1 MLKQVVLE
9 TLDGRQ
15 NNMKTIYLNEILI
28 NIGDWDYKIT
38 LDGEGKEIIG
48 NPLPEGVIEKDEEV
62 VTNEDGSKS
71 VVK

>member
-1 MLKQVVLE
+1 VVLE